1 HLPYTTLFRSH
12 PGRIAPP
19 ARAGRG
25 RARIQGRGAWQR
37 LDQRPGGV
45 DIRDRDGVLSF
56 HKDPMP
62 QFEAALKLAEVP
74 LGGMR
79 TCLIDGREILI
90 CHTREGVFALDNIC
104 THAHAR
110 LCEGRLRATRLV
122 CPLHGA
128 SFDIRDG
135 RVLGPPAE
143 VPLATHQ
150 VRVTDGTV
158 EVALSGPAP
167 V

>member
-1 HLPYTTLFRSH
+1 M
-12 PGRIAPP
+12 A
-19 ARAGRG
+19 
-25 RARIQGRGAWQR
+25 
-37 LDQRPGGV
+37 
-45 DIRDRDGVLSF
+45 
-56 HKDPMP
+56 
-62 QFEAALKLAEVP
+62 QFATVLKLAELP

-79 TCLIDGREILI
+79 ACLIGAREIVL

-135 RVLGPPAE
+135 RVLGPPAT
-143 VPLATHQ
+143 VALPTHA
-150 VRVTDGTV
+150 VRVVDGAI
-158 EVALSGPAP
+158 EVALAEPA
-167 V
+167 